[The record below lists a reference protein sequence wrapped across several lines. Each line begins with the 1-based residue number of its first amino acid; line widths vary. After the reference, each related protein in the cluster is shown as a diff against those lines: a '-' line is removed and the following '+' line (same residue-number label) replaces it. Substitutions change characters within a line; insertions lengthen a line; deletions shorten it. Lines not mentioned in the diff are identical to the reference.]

1 MTHRIWLTALTGFG
15 VLGAASVS
23 IAAEQSL
30 VQRGEYLARAGDCVA
45 CHTAPDGKPFAGGL
59 EIESPF
65 GTIVSTNITPDPDVG
80 IGDYT
85 RDEFAAALREGKRAD
100 GSNLYPAMPYPS
112 YAKLSDADIDALYA
126 YFMQEV
132 EPVADESPE
141 SDVSFP
147 FNQRWGIS
155 LWNWLFADAGV
166 FEPSGQSTEQVE
178 RGAYLVQG
186 LGHCG
191 SCHTPRGL
199 MFQEKALDDSDDSY
213 LSGETLGGWW
223 APNLR
228 GGGDGHDGLQA
239 WSADD
244 IVDYLATGRNHHGA
258 VVGEMTSVVANSTS
272 YLNDED
278 LRSIAAYLK
287 SLPRQAGSEQEVSS
301 QTSSAQTERL
311 LTAADVGEAPGA
323 RLYLDNCNAC
333 HFANGRGA
341 PQVFPS
347 LNDNALV
354 NADDPTGLI
363 HVILA
368 GARMP
373 STPKKPEALA
383 MPDFGWRLS
392 DEEVAQL
399 ATFVRGGW
407 GNRGGEV
414 TADQVA
420 EVRKALPDDLESSAP
435 DFPSQSH

>member
-213 LSGETLGGWW
+213 LSGETLGAGGRPICAAAVMAMTGSRPGVPTTSWTTSRPVGIIMAQWW
-223 APNLR
+223 AR
-228 GGGDGHDGLQA
+228 
-239 WSADD
+239 
-244 IVDYLATGRNHHGA
+244 
-258 VVGEMTSVVANSTS
+258 
-272 YLNDED
+272 
-278 LRSIAAYLK
+278 
-287 SLPRQAGSEQEVSS
+287 
-301 QTSSAQTERL
+301 
-311 LTAADVGEAPGA
+311 
-323 RLYLDNCNAC
+323 
-333 HFANGRGA
+333 
-341 PQVFPS
+341 
-347 LNDNALV
+347 
-354 NADDPTGLI
+354 
-363 HVILA
+363 
-368 GARMP
+368 
-373 STPKKPEALA
+373 
-383 MPDFGWRLS
+383 
-392 DEEVAQL
+392 
-399 ATFVRGGW
+399 
-407 GNRGGEV
+407 
-414 TADQVA
+414 
-420 EVRKALPDDLESSAP
+420 
-435 DFPSQSH
+435 